1 MSVDTKQLDKY
12 IQTLANIKDKKI
24 DRGLRKMF
32 RKSTSKALTYV
43 KRVAKGNAKSR
54 NNGLNDRSYLST
66 YKKGKLV
73 HSGSNW
79 RIRIYNKNEK
89 AHFLE
94 KQRFH
99 HHNSRKG
106 INALEQSKNNANS
119 IFIDNCNN
127 LLDDLIKELGK

>member
-32 RKSTSKALTYV
+32 SKSTSKALTYV

-73 HSGSNW
+73 HNGSDW
-79 RIRIYNKNEK
+79 RIRIYNKNGK

-94 KQRFH
+94 KPRFH
-99 HHNSRKG
+99 YNNSRKG